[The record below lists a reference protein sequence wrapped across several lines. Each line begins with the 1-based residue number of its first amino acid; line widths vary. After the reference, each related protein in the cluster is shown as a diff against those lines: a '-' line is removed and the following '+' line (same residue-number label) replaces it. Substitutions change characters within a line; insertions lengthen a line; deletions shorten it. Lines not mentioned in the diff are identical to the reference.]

1 MRASPRSRF
10 RGLEQVP
17 SLYDPFM
24 SLLER
29 GGFGR
34 LRKWLARDAAGRT
47 LDLGCGSGRSLPLLP
62 AGIRAVG
69 IDPDLPPLLAARRK
83 APAVP
88 LVLGRA
94 EALPFRS
101 GSFGTVLSGLA
112 FCSVEEV
119 DRGLAE
125 VRRVLGEGGTLRMV
139 EHVRP
144 GGILGPISD
153 LAQPFWTSAAG
164 GCHPNRRTVE
174 SVRAAGFAR
183 VDELPPASGIFRR
196 LVAR

>member
-1 MRASPRSRF
+1 MGAPRF
-10 RGLEQVP
+10 PGLEQVP
-17 SLYDPFM
+17 GIYDPFM
-24 SLLER
+24 ALLER

-34 LRKWLARDAAGRT
+34 LRAWLVREPVGRT

-62 AGIRAVG
+62 AGTRAVG
-69 IDPDLPPLLAARRK
+69 LDPDLSPLLAARRK

-88 LVLGRA
+88 FVLGHA

-101 GSFGTVLSGLA
+101 RSFGTVLSGLA
-112 FCSVEEV
+112 FCSVNEV

-125 VRRVLGEGGTLRMV
+125 VRRVLDEGGTLRMV

-144 GGILGPISD
+144 GGLLGPLAD
-153 LAQPFWTSAAG
+153 LVQPLWTPVAG

-174 SVRAAGFAR
+174 SVKAAGFSH
-183 VDELPPASGIFRR
+183 VEEVPPASGIFRR
-196 LVAR
+196 LVARR